1 MSKHKLWTIWK
12 DNISGITWAVQCPKG
27 IMHFRT
33 KKEAKEVAQEL
44 EKTFDMVKAVIDS
57 SGKIH
62 TYIKEEK

>member
-1 MSKHKLWTIWK
+1 MSKHKLWEIWK
-12 DNISGITWAVQCPKG
+12 DNITWAVQCPKG

-57 SGKIH
+57 SGEIH
-62 TYIKEEK
+62 TYIKEKK